1 MQKIMRR
8 KKECVAKISLICA
21 VAEKNRA
28 IGKDNRLLWNIP
40 KDLEH
45 FKQITLNHPVI
56 MGQKTFESIGRPL
69 PGRVNIVL
77 SPNTD
82 LKIDGVDI
90 CHSIGEAIE
99 LASKKDNEEIF
110 FIGGG
115 SIYAQ
120 TIGLA
125 DKLYLT
131 LVKGDYTAD
140 TFFPDYSAFDKII
153 SKKKEESNGYI
164 YQFIE
169 LERG

>member
-1 MQKIMRR
+1 MQKRIRRR
-8 KKECVAKISLICA
+8 KPKISLICA
-21 VAEKNRA
+21 VAEKNRG

-40 KDLEH
+40 ADLKH
-45 FKQITLNHPVI
+45 FKKITLNHPVI
-56 MGQKTFESIGRPL
+56 MGLKTFEFIGRPL

-77 SPNTD
+77 SPNPD
-82 LKIDGVDI
+82 LKIDDADV
-90 CHSIGEAIE
+90 CHSIDEAIKF
-99 LASKKDNEEIF
+99 SSQRDDEEIF

-120 TIGLA
+120 AIDLA

-153 SKKKEESNGYI
+153 SQDSEESNGYK

-169 LERG
+169 LERGK